1 MRKNARPHPKRDCAV
16 LILAAGK
23 SSRMGQDKAGLPFGN
38 RTVVEHL
45 IALYK
50 KADIHAIT
58 VISGDNTPA
67 LEALSLEARIL
78 PNPAAER
85 GMFSSVQR
93 GLEAL
98 SPETQAFFVHPVD
111 IPLVSC
117 PTLLALMHA
126 METHP
131 HKKAFIPV
139 FQGERGHPPLL
150 RAELVPGLLAFS
162 GEGGLRSFLE
172 TTAFLE
178 IPCPDAGIVKDMDTP
193 EAYQSLFLVER
204 LSGSPCPPSDRSA
217 HPSPTP

>member
-1 MRKNARPHPKRDCAV
+1 MRKNARPHPKKDCAV

-23 SSRMGQDKAGLPFGN
+23 SSRMGQDKAGLPFGKH
-38 RTVVEHL
+38 TVVEHL

-50 KADIHAIT
+50 KAGLHAIT

-67 LEALSLEARIL
+67 LEALDLDARIL
-78 PNPAAER
+78 PNPAAEK

-93 GLEAL
+93 GFEAL

-139 FQGERGHPPLL
+139 FQGEGGHPPLL
-150 RAELVPGLLAFS
+150 RAELIPGLLAFS
-162 GEGGLRSFLE
+162 GKGGLRKFLE
-172 TTAFLE
+172 TSDVLE
-178 IPCPDAGIVKDMDTP
+178 IPCPDAGILKDMDTP
-193 EAYQSLFLVER
+193 EAYRRLCPVQR
-204 LSGSPCPPSDRSA
+204 LSDSPCPPSGRSA
-217 HPSPTP
+217 HPSPIP

>member
-1 MRKNARPHPKRDCAV
+1 VHKKNVSA

-23 SSRMGQDKAGLPFGN
+23 SSRMGKDKAGLPFGKH
-38 RTVVEHL
+38 TVVEHL
-45 IALYK
+45 ITLYK
-50 KADIHAIT
+50 GAGIHAIT

-67 LEALSLEARIL
+67 LKALGFQARIL
-78 PNPAAER
+78 PNPAPER

-93 GLEAL
+93 GLAAL

-117 PTLLALMHA
+117 PTLLTLMHA

-131 HKKAFIPV
+131 HKNAFIPV
-139 FQGERGHPPLL
+139 FQEEGGHPPLL
-150 RAELVPGLLAFS
+150 RAKLIPSLLAFS
-162 GEGGLRSFLE
+162 GEGGLRKFLE
-172 TTAFLE
+172 TSAALK

-193 EAYQSLFLVER
+193 EAYRSLCSMQR
-204 LSGSPCPPSDRSA
+204 LSGSPCPSSGRSA